1 MSVSQMLR
9 KASKLAKAGKSDE
22 AKAIYQTI
30 LDKFP
35 NNKDA
40 QKGVQGL
47 QPQPAK
53 SSGPS
58 QGQLN
63 QLLALYNAQKFQ
75 ETVDMGRHLLAE
87 YPNAYLVHNILG
99 AVHLDTGHYIP
110 AMNYFQKVVTLNPNY
125 AEGYNNLGAV
135 FHKLRAPDQAIDA
148 YEKAIALDP
157 KYAQAHSNRNFELN
171 YTTKQLPKQI
181 YEKHMEYEARF
192 GGIAN
197 QMKHAPRALNDRPL
211 RVGYV
216 SPDFNTHSVA
226 FFFEPL
232 LAAHDG
238 QQVETFCYYCDT
250 KVDETTKRLQH
261 LSNHWRDVT
270 VMDDAAMAKVIAQDQ
285 IDILVDLAGHSA
297 KSRVAVFA
305 RKPAPIQVAWL
316 GYPNTTGLKAVDYR
330 FTDIIADPLGEAD
343 ETHSEE
349 LIRLEGGIWCYTG
362 GEDAPA
368 PATATSGPVTFG
380 SFNHMSKLSP
390 DVIGLWAQVLK
401 AVPESRLLLKHLQLG
416 HAVTRDTVVKQFGA
430 HGITPDRLDL
440 HAKLPKRADHLA
452 LYGKVDIGLDPFPF
466 NGCTTTFEALWMGVP
481 VIALRG
487 QTHVA
492 RVGASILRH
501 LGHSELLAENAED
514 YIKIATDLAADAP
527 RRTKY
532 RAELRDAIK
541 ASPLGD
547 TDGFA
552 RKVEASYKAM
562 WAKFAS
568 TGDQG

>member
-1 MSVSQMLR
+1 MGR
-9 KASKLAKAGKSDE
+9 
-22 AKAIYQTI
+22 
-30 LDKFP
+30 
-35 NNKDA
+35 
-40 QKGVQGL
+40 
-47 QPQPAK
+47 
-53 SSGPS
+53 
-58 QGQLN
+58 
-63 QLLALYNAQKFQ
+63 QLLAQF
-75 ETVDMGRHLLAE
+75 
-87 YPNAYLVHNILG
+87 PNAYLVHNILG

-110 AMNYFQKVVTLNPNY
+110 AMNHFQQVVTLNPNY
-125 AEGYNNLGAV
+125 AEGHNNLGAV
-135 FHKLRAPDQAIDA
+135 FHKLRVPDQAIA
-148 YEKAIALDP
+148 SYERAIALD
-157 KYAQAHSNRNFELN
+157 KNYAQAYTNRNFELN
-171 YTTKQLPKQI
+171 YTTKQSPKQI
-181 YEKHMEYEARF
+181 YEKHMEYEANF
-192 GGIAN
+192 GGTAN
-197 QMKHAPRALNDRPL
+197 QMKHAPRASEGRPL

-216 SPDFNTHSVA
+216 SPDFYAHSVA

-238 QQVETFCYYCDT
+238 QQVETFCYYCNT
-250 KVDETTKRLQH
+250 KADETTKRLQT

-270 VMDDAAMAKVIAQDQ
+270 AIDDAVLAKMIAEDQ

-297 KSRVAVFA
+297 KSRISVFA

-316 GYPNTTGLKAVDYR
+316 GYPNTSGLKSMDYR
-330 FTDIIADPLGEAD
+330 FTDIIADPIGEAD

-368 PATATSGPVTFG
+368 PITTTSGPVTFG

-390 DVIGLWAQVLK
+390 DVIALWSQVLK
-401 AVPESRLLLKHLQLG
+401 AVPDSRLLLKHLQLG
-416 HAVTRDTVVKQFGA
+416 HAVTRDTVLKQFGA
-430 HGITPDRLDL
+430 NGIAPDRLDL
-440 HAKLPKRADHLA
+440 HAKLPKREDHLA
-452 LYGKVDIGLDPFPF
+452 LYGTVDIALDPFPF

-492 RVGASILRH
+492 RVGASILTH
-501 LGHSELLAENAED
+501 LGHPELLAENAED
-514 YIKIATDLAADAP
+514 YIKIAVDLAGDAQ

-552 RKVEASYKAM
+552 RKIEASYQTM

-568 TGDQG
+568 NADQG